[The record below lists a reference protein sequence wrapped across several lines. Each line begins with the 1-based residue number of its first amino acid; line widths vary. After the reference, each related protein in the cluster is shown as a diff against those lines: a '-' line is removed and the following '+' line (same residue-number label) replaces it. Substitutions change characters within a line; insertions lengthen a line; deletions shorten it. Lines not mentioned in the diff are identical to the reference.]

1 MRSKRPAAYGR
12 GSFLLLDKID
22 KVCYIVDVV
31 KYLDVRAKS
40 VYAFLRV
47 N

>member
-12 GSFLLLDKID
+12 GSFLLLDKIN
-22 KVCYIVDVV
+22 KVCYTVGAA
-31 KYLDVRAKS
+31 KHFDVRVKLA
-40 VYAFLRV
+40 YTFLRV

>member
-1 MRSKRPAAYGR
+1 MVKRPAAYGR

-22 KVCYIVDVV
+22 KVCYTVDVV
-31 KYLDVRAKS
+31 EYLNVRAKS
-40 VYAFLRV
+40 AYAFLRI

>member
-1 MRSKRPAAYGR
+1 MCSKRPAAYGR

-22 KVCYIVDVV
+22 EVCYIVDVAE
-31 KYLDVRAKS
+31 YLDVRMKCA
-40 VYAFLRV
+40 YAFLRV